1 MGLLDKL
8 TQAGS
13 SLSNN
18 NGATP
23 ITMEGV
29 DPQSALHNEYSLNGN
44 PNKVGKPSPS
54 VLDMNGAVPPYN
66 YRDNA
71 PEGKS
76 F

>member
-18 NGATP
+18 NGTTP

-44 PNKVGKPSPS
+44 PNKVGKPNPS
-54 VLDMNGAVPPYN
+54 VLDMNGQKPSDAYEF
-66 YRDNA
+66 RT
-71 PEGKS
+71 PEGRS